1 MDELN
6 AIRRNMKAITYCIR
20 LQEDDEKAKKGG
32 CKREITM
39 SVKGQHILNGL
50 QKKLTP
56 SPITTLSSSTSSNF
70 RVESKT
76 NSSRASQVGP
86 IKL

>member
-1 MDELN
+1 
-6 AIRRNMKAITYCIR
+6 MKTITYCIR
-20 LQEDDEKAKKGG
+20 LQEDDEKVKKSTY
-32 CKREITM
+32 KREISM

-70 RVESKT
+70 KVDSKT
-76 NSSRASQVGP
+76 NSSRASQVGS

>member
-1 MDELN
+1 
-6 AIRRNMKAITYCIR
+6 MKTITYCIR
-20 LQEDDEKAKKGG
+20 LQEDEEKSKKGN

-56 SPITTLSSSTSSNF
+56 SPIATLSSSTSSSF
-70 RVESKT
+70 KVETKT
-76 NSSRASQVGP
+76 NSTRVSQAAS
-86 IKL
+86 LL

>member
-1 MDELN
+1 
-6 AIRRNMKAITYCIR
+6 
-20 LQEDDEKAKKGG
+20 
-32 CKREITM
+32 M

-56 SPITTLSSSTSSNF
+56 FPITTLSSSTSSNF

-76 NSSRASQVGP
+76 NSSRASQAGS